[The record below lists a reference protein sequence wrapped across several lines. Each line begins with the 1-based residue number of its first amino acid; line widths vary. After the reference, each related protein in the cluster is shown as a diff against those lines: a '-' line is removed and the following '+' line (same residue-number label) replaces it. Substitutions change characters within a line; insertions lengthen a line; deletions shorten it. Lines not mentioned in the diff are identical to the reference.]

1 MKEYENR
8 QTVFSRLGLDFDL
21 FEGIYASAWKGSC
34 RFLELARTPVCCGVS
49 RNHRLAKASGLSMQD
64 LSGEVL
70 VMPGNGLTDE
80 AELVPA
86 AFSGAE
92 VELVAVR
99 KHEKECVLVFRV
111 HIKEGTQPFKGFGGD
126 MPAADRHGQ
135 RVFREAIARL
145 AICSF
150 SVSIRPQ

>member
-1 MKEYENR
+1 MPPESFPNR
-8 QTVFSRLGLDFDL
+8 ADNYV
-21 FEGIYASAWKGSC
+21 
-34 RFLELARTPVCCGVS
+34 
-49 RNHRLAKASGLSMQD
+49 
-64 LSGEVL
+64 
-70 VMPGNGLTDE
+70 VMPGNGLTDA

-92 VELVAVR
+92 VALVAVR

-111 HIKEGTQPFKGFGGD
+111 HIKEGVQPFKGFGGD
-126 MPAADRHGQ
+126 MPAADKHGQ

-150 SVSIRPQ
+150 AASLRPQ